1 MALIRYPRFRELHDD
16 VVRCQNLS
24 KLSGEPQC
32 MSLEGPTGA
41 GKTTLMRVYA
51 SMFRPIDGDAGARIP
66 VLYME
71 TPSPISTKGMAA
83 AMLEALG
90 DPAAHKGTQWSLNSR
105 LITLLRACQ
114 VELVILD
121 DFQHLID
128 SDTDRVLQT
137 VSEWLKV
144 TIKNSGIPFVV
155 VGITGRVERVLQ
167 ENSQLS
173 RLFASREELSP
184 LYWHR
189 EDDIRSRDFREFVE
203 DGERAIGLP
212 LAVPFDRTELLDR
225 IYWATGGIVA
235 NIMNLLLHAQDKALG
250 RVNRTGAGGTPQV
263 ELADLSWAYAKRMA
277 KHMRRFNPFASAE
290 GCWSDSVGGS
300 VLVGKGV
307 RRSPVERGTCLLP
320 EEGGRTDAPNSTNN
334 RARKPKKAAPT
345 PADVLRAS

>member
-1 MALIRYPRFRELHDD
+1 
-16 VVRCQNLS
+16 
-24 KLSGEPQC
+24 
-32 MSLEGPTGA
+32 
-41 GKTTLMRVYA
+41 
-51 SMFRPIDGDAGARIP
+51 
-66 VLYME
+66 
-71 TPSPISTKGMAA
+71 
-83 AMLEALG
+83 
-90 DPAAHKGTQWSLNSR
+90 
-105 LITLLRACQ
+105 
-114 VELVILD
+114 
-121 DFQHLID
+121 
-128 SDTDRVLQT
+128 
-137 VSEWLKV
+137 V

-250 RVNRTGAGGTPQV
+250 RVTRVGDGVTPQV
-263 ELADLSWAYAKRMA
+263 ELADLSWAYTKRMA
-277 KHMRRFNPFASAE
+277 KHMRRSNPFASAE
-290 GCWSDSVGGS
+290 DCWSDTVGGS

-307 RRSPVERGTCLLP
+307 RRSPVERGTGLLP

-334 RARKPKKAAPT
+334 RARKPKKAAPE